1 MANTA
6 VASDL
11 STFDPWLGKTR
22 EDGDCASPVTVRR
35 VAALLN
41 RSEPHGDPGEHVPA
55 HWYFALFTPSEP
67 QSSIGIDGHPRTGD
81 FLPPIALPRRM
92 FAGRRVSFH
101 QALRVDEPVVRR
113 SRIQSIT
120 PKRGRSG
127 EMCFVTVRHEISGPR
142 GLLVTE
148 EQDIVYRDAPAP
160 NCAAPPAATTGA
172 EALSGSGEFSMTFTP
187 DPVLLFRY
195 SAITFNAH
203 RIHYD
208 LAYARDVEGYPERV
222 VNGGLTTLMLWEF
235 VANRTS
241 RPITASQSRNARA
254 LFVNR
259 PVTLRADVAPD
270 GKRARAV
277 ALDADG
283 ELALRL
289 ELELGAA

>member
-6 VASDL
+6 APSDL
-11 STFDPWLGKTR
+11 PTFHAWLGKTR
-22 EDGDCASPVTVRR
+22 EDTDRASPATVRR

-148 EQDIVYRDAPAP
+148 EQDIVYRDAPAS
-160 NCAAPPAATTGA
+160 NCAAPESTTGA
-172 EALSGSGEFSMTFTP
+172 EDLPGSGEFSMTFTP
-187 DPVLLFRY
+187 DPALLFRY

-241 RPITASQSRNARA
+241 RSIRASQSRNVKA

-270 GKRARAV
+270 GQRARAV
-277 ALDADG
+277 ALGADG
-283 ELALRL
+283 ELAMQL
-289 ELELGAA
+289 ELELAVA